1 MVEVFESG
9 NSTHEVAYTTLF
21 TVIHIFVDG
30 ALDRIVYVH
39 RSEYTHWD
47 A

>member
-1 MVEVFESG
+1 MVEVFKSDD
-9 NSTHEVAYTTLF
+9 STHEVAYTTLY
-21 TVIHIFVDG
+21 TVIHIFVGD

-39 RSEYTHWD
+39 RSEYKHWD